1 MRSQAARYIRSC
13 VPDSLAK
20 TMNKATRRLV
30 RLLELA
36 ASYNDKGIHWRRDSP
51 AQVQQTRQTW
61 QQEIDAL
68 IVEIGASTLS
78 AELLEA
84 LRSGA
89 AVCDDSGR
97 FVEQARRWIDGTPPN
112 EHLYGPTFANNSSAQ
127 TSKSRLLTTLIG
139 VAIGVMTTLPAV
151 GGAIMSGGMGHGH
164 YGLARALFSVPM
176 LSTLL
181 THDTIGMVAGGLALV
196 QFPFYGAVVGA
207 ARGRTGI
214 IAILFVLT
222 IHLLACLACFAGLIP
237 NFS

>member
-1 MRSQAARYIRSC
+1 
-13 VPDSLAK
+13 
-20 TMNKATRRLV
+20 MNKAMHRLV

-51 AQVQQTRQTW
+51 AQVQQTRQAW

-68 IVEIGASTLS
+68 IVEVGESTLH

-97 FVEQARRWIDGTPPN
+97 FVEQARRWINSTPSGGH
-112 EHLYGPTFANNSSAQ
+112 EHVPASANDSSAR
-127 TSKSRLLTTLIG
+127 TNKSRLLTTIIG
-139 VAIGVMTTLPAV
+139 VAIGVATTLPAI
-151 GGAIMSGGMGHGH
+151 GGAVMSGGMGHGH
-164 YGLARALFSVPM
+164 YGLARALFPVPM

-181 THDTIGMVAGGLALV
+181 THDTIGVVAGGLALV

-207 ARGRTGI
+207 AHGRQG
-214 IAILFVLT
+214 AVVILFVVAV
-222 IHLLACLACFAGLIP
+222 HLIAAVACFAGLIP